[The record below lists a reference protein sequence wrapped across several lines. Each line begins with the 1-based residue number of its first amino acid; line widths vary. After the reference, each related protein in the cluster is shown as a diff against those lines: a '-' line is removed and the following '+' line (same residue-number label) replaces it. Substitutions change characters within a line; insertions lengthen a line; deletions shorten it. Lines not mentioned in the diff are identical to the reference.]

1 LVYEVDKAAALRHG
15 ASMAEATE
23 TIEAIP
29 EIRELKQDT
38 LKKVR
43 EVMRN
48 LVRLRQLTGA
58 IEIVA
63 LGEFLREAGSQ
74 EQAVAAPDPR
84 LKAALDRGRAVRQKL
99 LEAEGGSI
107 SAEAAAK
114 ELGMSKVAVLKRYQN
129 HKLVAWREEK
139 QNAIRFPIWQFKN
152 GKVLDGIEAVL
163 DKLKEG
169 SLDDFGRLLFFLSN
183 SKFLGGKR
191 PLDCL
196 RSGEV
201 HKVIVA
207 AEGYAA

>member
-1 LVYEVDKAAALRHG
+1 
-15 ASMAEATE
+15 MATVLCHRAYMAQATE
-23 TIEAIP
+23 TIEAAP
-29 EIRELKQDT
+29 EIRELKRAT
-38 LKKVR
+38 LNKMR

-48 LVRLRQLTGA
+48 LARLRQLTGSTD
-58 IEIVA
+58 IVA
-63 LGEFLREAGSQ
+63 LGEFLKEAGVQ
-74 EQAVAAPDPR
+74 EQVSASDPR
-84 LKAALDRGRAVRQKL
+84 LEAALDRGRVVRQEL

-107 SAEAAAK
+107 SADAAAK

-139 QNAIRFPIWQFKN
+139 QNAIRFPIWQFKD
-152 GKVLDGIEAVL
+152 GKVLEGIEAVL
-163 DKLKEG
+163 DKLKAG
-169 SLDDFGRLLFFLSN
+169 PLDDAGRLLFFLSN

-196 RSGEV
+196 RAGEV

>member
-1 LVYEVDKAAALRHG
+1 
-15 ASMAEATE
+15 MEAV
-23 TIEAIP
+23 P

-43 EVMRN
+43 AVMRN

-58 IEIVA
+58 NEIVT
-63 LGEFLREAGSQ
+63 LGELLKEAGPQ
-74 EQAVAAPDPR
+74 EQAVTVDPR
-84 LKAALDRGRAVRQKL
+84 LEAALDRGRTVREKL

-107 SAEAAAK
+107 SAESAAK

-139 QNAIRFPIWQFKN
+139 QNAIRFPIWQFKH
-152 GKVLDGIEAVL
+152 GKVLDGIESVL
-163 DKLKEG
+163 GKLKEG
-169 SLDDFGRLLFFLSN
+169 PLDDFGRLLFFLSN
-183 SKFLGGKR
+183 SRSLGGKR

-196 RSGEV
+196 RAGEV

-207 AEGYAA
+207 AEGYAG

>member
-1 LVYEVDKAAALRHG
+1 
-15 ASMAEATE
+15 MAQATE
-23 TIEAIP
+23 TIEAAP
-29 EIRELKQDT
+29 EIRELKRAT
-38 LKKVR
+38 LNKMR

-48 LVRLRQLTGA
+48 LARLRQLTGSTD
-58 IEIVA
+58 IVA
-63 LGEFLREAGSQ
+63 LGEFLKEAGVQ
-74 EQAVAAPDPR
+74 EQVSASDPR
-84 LKAALDRGRAVRQKL
+84 VEAALDRGGVVRKKL

-107 SAEAAAK
+107 SADAAAK

-139 QNAIRFPIWQFKN
+139 QNAVRFPIWQFKG

-163 DKLKEG
+163 DKLKAG
-169 SLDDFGRLLFFLSN
+169 PLDDSGRLLFFLSN

-196 RSGEV
+196 RAGEV